1 MVCASGSLTG
11 TTAGPLPDVFRTD
24 LGPDRRM
31 RNHWRVTSSTWAPSR
46 WRRGLAALMP
56 VAVPLAMES
65 VFTRAVRRFGPQR
78 GYQVGFAVYWVTCWA
93 AAGAIAGPRRL
104 AALWQPAAEPLPSPH
119 RLAWSVLAAPA
130 VGAVATQWLP
140 HARRSGPAAVVV
152 ATGVGI
158 TNALAEEALWRGL
171 PVVVFP
177 HDRVRGWLWPAA
189 GFTAWH
195 LVPLT
200 VRQTSPRTRVG
211 ILLGAS
217 AIGLG
222 YGWIAQ
228 QTSSLAVVAPAHA
241 LTDSCGVRSPHLW
254 RPPPRQP
261 TSRCQPIPSTPTPQP
276 HS

>member
-1 MVCASGSLTG
+1 M
-11 TTAGPLPDVFRTD
+11 
-24 LGPDRRM
+24 
-31 RNHWRVTSSTWAPSR
+31 TSSTWAPGR
-46 WRRGLAALMP
+46 WRRGLTTWMP
-56 VAVPLAMES
+56 VAVPLAMQP
-65 VFTRAVRRFGPQR
+65 VFTGAIRRFGPER
-78 GYQVGFAVYWVTCWA
+78 GYQLGFAVYWVTCWA
-93 AAGAIAGPRRL
+93 VAGATAGPRRL
-104 AALWQPAAEPLPSPH
+104 AALWQPAAEPLPPPQ
-119 RLAWSVLAAPA
+119 RLAWSLLAAPA

-152 ATGVGI
+152 AAGVGV

-177 HDRVRGWLWPAA
+177 DDRVRGWLWPAA

-200 VRQTSPRTRVG
+200 AWKTSPGRRVG

-228 QTSSLAVVAPAHA
+228 QTSSLAAVAPAHA
-241 LTDSCGVRSPHLW
+241 LTDSCGVWQARTIWLG
-254 RPPPRQP
+254 RPVANHA
-261 TSRCQPIPSTPTPQP
+261 S
-276 HS
+276 